1 MNVLQANMHR
11 SKTADA
17 LLTQMITERHYD
29 LVIISEQ
36 YKKKENGIWIE
47 DSSGTAAI
55 WVPPGSSMHISEKGY
70 GHGYVWARHNHIK
83 IISCYL
89 TPSDSIQDFQDKLD
103 DIEDTAMNLEGPFLM
118 AGDLNSRATE
128 WGMPNTDS
136 RGKRVLEMSAR
147 LGLIV
152 LNTGAATTFRRPGC
166 EETTPDITLASEGI
180 AGTIKEWK
188 VLEDYT
194 GSDHQYISFI
204 IDSTN
209 DGLRTK
215 MQCSTR
221 KWNVSKLNRK
231 ALLSELDAH
240 GSEDSSY
247 KNAMETVEITMK
259 MISSACNKAMPK
271 TGSNRHKR
279 PAYWWTENIAQLRR
293 TTPSCASKHV
303 QCLPQ
308 ERNIPR
314 NLEKAAARL
323 NQQRKGKP

>member
-1 MNVLQANMHR
+1 MNVLQANMLR

-55 WVPPGSSMHISEKGY
+55 WAPPGSSMHVSKK
-70 GHGYVWARHNHIK
+70 GHGNGFTWARYHHIK

-89 TPSDSIQDFQDKLD
+89 TPNDSIQDFQDKLD

-147 LGLIV
+147 LGFIV

-204 IDSTN
+204 IDSKN
-209 DGLRTK
+209 DGLRKK

-221 KWNVSKLNRK
+221 KWNVSKLNSE
-231 ALLSELDAH
+231 ALLSEINAH
-240 GSEDSSY
+240 GSEESTHN
-247 KNAMETVEITMK
+247 NAMEIVETTMK
-259 MISSACNKAMPK
+259 MISRACVLTPGPGVEALQSKRHNYTKLLEK
-271 TGSNRHKR
+271 NSNEQSR
-279 PAYWWTENIAQLRR
+279 PARTESGKN
-293 TTPSCASKHV
+293 CV
-303 QCLPQ
+303 
-308 ERNIPR
+308 
-314 NLEKAAARL
+314 
-323 NQQRKGKP
+323 RK